1 MVNRLIYLIICEFY
15 CVSIV
20 LFSDGNDSDDLIV
33 QAFKAYDLEG
43 RYCSNNEKVYFPQI
57 VDRRQNKANKKI
69 KTLTGYLC
77 RKDRLQDV
85 PTRFD
90 DMGRQD
96 DQGRG

>member
-43 RYCSNNEKVYFPQI
+43 RYCQNNETVDFPQI
-57 VDRRQNKANKKI
+57 VD
-69 KTLTGYLC
+69 
-77 RKDRLQDV
+77 
-85 PTRFD
+85 
-90 DMGRQD
+90 
-96 DQGRG
+96 